1 MLAEGK
7 AELVLA
13 GGVDSYLNAETL
25 NWLDEGEQ
33 LHSEG
38 NIYGFCPGEAAGFV
52 LMATPQTAR
61 RLGLPGLIGIVA
73 TASAIEANLLKTTD
87 ICIGEGLGQAFE
99 VVAQALGQG
108 HAATR
113 VICDMNGER
122 YRANEYGMAALR
134 VPRLFHNAAAFD
146 TPADCWGDVGA
157 ASGPLHMCLAIE
169 AEARGYATG
178 PLTLVW
184 GSSESGQRSA
194 ALLAQV
200 RRG

>member
-1 MLAEGK
+1 
-7 AELVLA
+7 
-13 GGVDSYLNAETL
+13 
-25 NWLDEGEQ
+25 
-33 LHSEG
+33 
-38 NIYGFCPGEAAGFV
+38 
-52 LMATPQTAR
+52 MATPQTAR

-73 TASAIEANLLKTTD
+73 TASSVEANLLKSTD
-87 ICIGEGLGQAFE
+87 ICLGEGLGQAFE

-157 ASGPLHMCLAIE
+157 ASGPLHLCLAIE

-200 RRG
+200 RRADVIAYPGERPWADLQEHDGHLDGHHPRRVQDAQPGGPIPIPYPTSQSNPR